1 MPIPKTTIEN
11 SPRKL
16 LRDVVYDKILAAL
29 RDGTLQHGERLND
42 DELVQWLGVS
52 RTPVREA
59 IAKLVDIGLIEMEA
73 NRFTRVARPS
83 FRDWINAVRA
93 FTGFWEVCARW
104 TIPTLTDAQASE
116 LHKLTD
122 RANSA
127 REKHAA
133 DYDAR
138 LDALRE
144 WVIDHTPNPLV
155 ARAAS
160 GALEQVRFALQPAP
174 RFEQWDAPDFFDA
187 FQTAVDERDGDAAA
201 AAARSLS
208 AAVERHIAVVADGR
222 GESVDAR

>member
-1 MPIPKTTIEN
+1 MPIPKTTVEN

-73 NRFTRVARPS
+73 NRYTRVARPT
-83 FRDWINAVRA
+83 FRDWTNAVRA
-93 FTGFWEVCARW
+93 FSGFWESCARW
-104 TIPTLTDAQASE
+104 SVPALTDAQATD
-116 LHKLTD
+116 LRKLVD
-122 RANSA
+122 RADAA
-127 REKHAA
+127 REKHAG

-138 LDALRE
+138 LDAVRE
-144 WVIDHTPNPLV
+144 WIIEHTPNQLLT
-155 ARAAS
+155 RAAS

-174 RFEQWDAPDFFDA
+174 RFEQWDIADVFDGLRE
-187 FQTAVDERDGDAAA
+187 AVANRDGER
-201 AAARSLS
+201 ARSAAHALS
-208 AAVERHIAVVADGR
+208 VAMEAHIAAVATAR
-222 GESVDAR
+222 GEHVDTW